1 MRYQVCWQP
10 AKVGHFR
17 KGEIRVN
24 EYIMDMTVTVI
35 ILLEAGWELYNWAG
49 PVFNEEGNP
58 ALSTT

>member
-1 MRYQVCWQP
+1 
-10 AKVGHFR
+10 
-17 KGEIRVN
+17 
-24 EYIMDMTVTVI
+24 MDMTVTVI